1 MCLLANRCSLDKVRN
16 MSNITYVEYR
26 TLKVWTTTWELL
38 NRVKALLLVKEG
50 RTESF
55 VEIVHRLVEAEM
67 KRLDSKE

>member
-1 MCLLANRCSLDKVRN
+1 